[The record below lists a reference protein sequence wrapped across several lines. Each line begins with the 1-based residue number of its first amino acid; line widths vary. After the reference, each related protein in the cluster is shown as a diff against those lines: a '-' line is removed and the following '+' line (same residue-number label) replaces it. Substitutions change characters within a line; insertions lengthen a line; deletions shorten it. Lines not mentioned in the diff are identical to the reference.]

1 MMTKIISAIPGVS
14 TTETE
19 IERFLESNL
28 NLQLATL
35 EENNYPN
42 INQVWFYY
50 DKNSGKMY
58 ATTHKDSRK
67 VQNIRRN
74 PDKIYFSIDDENF
87 YTEGLKGVKG
97 RAQATIISEDRRK
110 VISITEKI
118 CLKNFG
124 TLDDPWAKQLMQNAA
139 DGTYLGIEIAPK
151 FFSTYILGKMEEAR
165 STS

>member
-1 MMTKIISAIPGVS
+1 MMTKVISAIPGVS

-35 EENNYPN
+35 EEDNYPN

-50 DKNSGKMY
+50 DKDSGKIY
-58 ATTHKDSRK
+58 ATTHKETRK

-97 RAQATIISEDRRK
+97 RARATIISEDRHK
-110 VISITEKI
+110 VISIEEKI
-118 CLKNFG
+118 CLKYLG
-124 TLDDPWAKQLMQNAA
+124 TLDDPWPKQLMENAA
-139 DGTYLGIEIAPK
+139 DGTFVGIEIAPK
-151 FFSTYILGKMEEAR
+151 FFSAYVLDKMEEAR
-165 STS
+165 

>member
-1 MMTKIISAIPGVS
+1 MTKIISAIPGVS

-35 EENNYPN
+35 EEDNYPN

-50 DKNSGKMY
+50 DKDSGKIY
-58 ATTHKDSRK
+58 ATTHKGSRK
-67 VQNIRRN
+67 VQNILKN

-87 YTEGLKGVKG
+87 STEGLKGAKG
-97 RAQATIISEDRRK
+97 RARATIISEDRQK
-110 VISITEKI
+110 VVSIMEKI
-118 CLKNFG
+118 YLKYLG
-124 TLDDPWAKQLMQNAA
+124 TLDDPWAKELMKNAT
-139 DGTYLGIEIAPK
+139 DGTYLGIEISPK
-151 FFSTYILGKMEEAR
+151 FFSAYVLGKMEEAR

>member
-1 MMTKIISAIPGVS
+1 MTKIISAIPGVS

-35 EENNYPN
+35 EEDNYPN

-50 DKNSGKMY
+50 DKNSGKIY
-58 ATTHKDSRK
+58 ATTHKETRK
-67 VQNIRRN
+67 VQNILKN

-97 RAQATIISEDRRK
+97 RARATIISEDRHK
-110 VISITEKI
+110 VISIEETI
-118 CLKNFG
+118 ILKYLG
-124 TLDDPWAKQLMQNAA
+124 TLDDPWAKQLMENAA
-139 DGTYLGIEIAPK
+139 DGTFVGIEIAPK
-151 FFSTYILGKMEEAR
+151 FFSAYVLDKMEEAR
-165 STS
+165 

>member
-1 MMTKIISAIPGVS
+1 MMTKVISAIPGVS

-35 EENNYPN
+35 EEDNYPN

-50 DKNSGKMY
+50 DKDSGKIY
-58 ATTHKDSRK
+58 ATTHKETRK
-67 VQNIRRN
+67 VQNILKN

-97 RAQATIISEDRRK
+97 RARATIISEDRHK
-110 VISITEKI
+110 VISIEEKI
-118 CLKNFG
+118 ILKYLG
-124 TLDDPWAKQLMQNAA
+124 TLDDPWAKQLMENAA
-139 DGTYLGIEIAPK
+139 DGTFVGIEIAPK
-151 FFSTYILGKMEEAR
+151 FFSAYVLDKMEEAR
-165 STS
+165 

>member
-35 EENNYPN
+35 EEDNYPN

-50 DKNSGKMY
+50 DKDSGKIY
-58 ATTHKDSRK
+58 ATTHKESRK

-97 RAQATIISEDRRK
+97 RARATIISEDRHK
-110 VISITEKI
+110 VISIEEKI
-118 CLKNFG
+118 ILKYLG
-124 TLDDPWAKQLMQNAA
+124 TLDDPWAKQLMENAA
-139 DGTYLGIEIAPK
+139 DGTFVGIEIAPK
-151 FFSTYILGKMEEAR
+151 FFSAYVLDKMEEAR
-165 STS
+165 

>member
-28 NLQLATL
+28 NLQLAPL

-50 DKNSGKMY
+50 DKNSGKIY

-67 VQNIRRN
+67 VQNILKN

-97 RAQATIISEDRRK
+97 RAPATIISEDRHK
-110 VISITEKI
+110 VISIEEKI
-118 CLKNFG
+118 CLKYLG
-124 TLDDPWAKQLMQNAA
+124 TLDDPWAKQLMENAT
-139 DGTYLGIEIAPK
+139 DGTFVGIEIVPK
-151 FFSTYILGKMEEAR
+151 FFSAYVLGDMPEAR
-165 STS
+165 G

>member
-1 MMTKIISAIPGVS
+1 MMTKIISAIPGIS

-35 EENNYPN
+35 EEDNYPN

-50 DKNSGKMY
+50 DKDSGKIY
-58 ATTHKDSRK
+58 ATTHKESRK
-67 VQNIRRN
+67 IQNILKN

-97 RAQATIISEDRRK
+97 RARATIISEDRQK
-110 VISITEKI
+110 VISVEEKI
-118 CLKNFG
+118 CLKYLG
-124 TLDDPWAKQLMQNAA
+124 TLDDPWAKQLIENAA
-139 DGTYLGIEIAPK
+139 EGTFVGIEIAPK
-151 FFSTYILGKMEEAR
+151 FFSAYVLSKMEEAR
-165 STS
+165 SIS

>member
-19 IERFLESNL
+19 IERFLESSL

-50 DKNSGKMY
+50 DKDSGKIY
-58 ATTHKDSRK
+58 ATTHKGSRK
-67 VQNIRRN
+67 VQNILKN

-87 YTEGLKGVKG
+87 STEGLKGVKG
-97 RAQATIISEDRRK
+97 RARATIISEDRQK
-110 VISITEKI
+110 VISIEEKI
-118 CLKNFG
+118 SLKYLG
-124 TLDDPWAKQLMQNAA
+124 TLDDPWAKQLMENAT
-139 DGTYLGIEIAPK
+139 DGTYLGIEIEPK
-151 FFSTYILGKMEEAR
+151 FFSAYVLGKLIEEAR
-165 STS
+165 

>member
-1 MMTKIISAIPGVS
+1 MMTKIISAIPEVS

-42 INQVWFYY
+42 INQLWFYY

-67 VQNIRRN
+67 VQNIHRN

-110 VISITEKI
+110 VISIEEKI
-118 CLKNFG
+118 CLKYLG
-124 TLDDPWAKQLMQNAA
+124 TLDDPWTKQLMQNAA

>member
-118 CLKNFG
+118 CLKYLG
-124 TLDDPWAKQLMQNAA
+124 TLDDPWAKQLIQNAA